1 MADGG
6 SLIPV
11 LEGRRQRQVLA
22 VVLAVLG
29 VVGHV
34 AWAVSVDTSPEPFL
48 AHQAAEA
55 SASVSQV
62 FPNATSPTVRVVVEA
77 EPGGNV
83 LSPEALTALETL
95 RRRVTSD
102 ETLLP
107 VLARED
113 PVASILEPLGP
124 LLEGSPGE
132 WNQLTVAS
140 ALENATRTSQGQR
153 ALALFLDQD
162 ATIRGAESRASA
174 TVLVVRLAGTA
185 PPAAVESAETRIQAL
200 ADQSDGPGVRMTTDA
215 QATREE
221 AARSPLGWW
230 VPAGSLLLLAAGLVV
245 LRRPWSQLGRAL
257 ALWLAGS
264 GVALT
269 VGVVLGQS
277 TPPSLLLAHAGAG
290 LGVAGALA
298 FGPRPPLAALSAA
311 LPPAAL
317 TGWAPAGTGTLAAVA
332 TIGIAVPLLAG
343 HLWPGHQE
351 EEPDPGEPSGTPR
364 GPRWRVAG
372 AVLLVAG
379 SLVVLAFAGLPD
391 EAEPGWTGQ
400 LPASTEAGRAEAVLS
415 SGFRGPGPAGE
426 FTVTAWGPVAEPGF
440 LSGLDEASQRLERLS
455 LAATGGQ
462 VGSVLT
468 LAEDWA
474 TDETDQDPTDDYDAS
489 FASLWED
496 ATEGGR
502 VPVAEVPRVLDALS
516 QLDPEGT
523 RAVLKMEVDEGPR
536 STGAVL
542 LRQQVS
548 LSDVVPRPDQAIS
561 AAIQPLLPSSE
572 RVAVTG
578 PILAEERTQ
587 RALLDAQG
595 ATVLATGAAT
605 LLGLVAWAAYR
616 PMPREIW
623 GALAGVTVV
632 SPLVCLAVLSTFAL
646 PVRPIS
652 LLAPAMAA
660 SLAFLLGAPLTDR
673 IREGM
678 EGDPS
683 APYETVVDDAIDER
697 AIGVALVPVV
707 AVAVATVTVQASG
720 LQADGLALGAA
731 SVAAVVLVAGGLPAL
746 VRVWA
751 PRQRPESPGQGPHS
765 AQVAC
770 PRCDRAT
777 ATAAARCRGC
787 GTWNLVQACPAHP
800 DAIRSSCTAC
810 GAELEEP
817 SFR

>member
-22 VVLAVLG
+22 VVLALLG
-29 VVGHV
+29 MVGHG
-34 AWAVSVDTSPEPFL
+34 AWAVTVDASTEPFL
-48 AHQAAEA
+48 AHEAAEA
-55 SASVSQV
+55 STAVSQV
-62 FPNATSPTVRVVVEA
+62 FPNATPTTVRVVVEA

-95 RRRVTSD
+95 RTRITSD

-113 PVASILEPLGP
+113 PVASILGPLGP
-124 LLEGSPGE
+124 LLEGAPGE
-132 WNQLTVAS
+132 WDQGTVAS

-162 ATIRGAESRASA
+162 ATIRGAESRAHA

-185 PPAAVESAETRIQAL
+185 PPAAIEAAETRIQEL
-200 ADQSDGPGVRMTTDA
+200 ADRSDGPGVRMTTDA
-215 QATREE
+215 QANRED

-230 VPAGSLLLLAAGLVV
+230 VPAGSLVLLAAGLVV
-245 LRRPWSQLGRAL
+245 LRRPWSQVGRAL
-257 ALWLAGS
+257 ALWLGGS
-264 GVALT
+264 GAALSLGT
-269 VGVVLGQS
+269 LLGQS
-277 TPPSLLLAHAGAG
+277 TPPSLLVAHVAVG
-290 LGVAGALA
+290 LGMAGTLA
-298 FGPRPPLAALSAA
+298 FAPRPPLAALSAA

-317 TGWAPAGTGTLAAVA
+317 IGWAPAGTGTLAAVA
-332 TIGIAVPLLAG
+332 TAGIAAPLLTG
-343 HLWPGHQE
+343 HLWPGRREDQAV
-351 EEPDPGEPSGTPR
+351 PGQPSVR
-364 GPRWRVAG
+364 AIDPRWWVAG
-372 AVLLVAG
+372 VAVLVAG

-400 LPASTEAGRAEAVLS
+400 LPASTEAGRAETVLS

-426 FTVTAWGPVAEPGF
+426 FVVAAWGPVAEPGF

-455 LAATGGQ
+455 LAASGGQ

-468 LAEDWA
+468 LAQDWA
-474 TDETDQDPTDDYDAS
+474 TDDTDQDPTDDYDES

-502 VPVAEVPRVLDALS
+502 VPVTEVPRVLDALS

-523 RAVLKMEVDEGPR
+523 RAVLTMETSQGPR
-536 STGAVL
+536 PTGAAL
-542 LRQQVS
+542 LRQRVS

-572 RVAVTG
+572 QVAVTG

-587 RALLDAQG
+587 RALLEAQG

-605 LLGLVAWAAYR
+605 VLGLLAWAAYR
-616 PMPREIW
+616 PIPRETW
-623 GALAGVTVV
+623 GALAGATVA
-632 SPLVCLAVLSTFAL
+632 SSLLCLALLTAIDL
-646 PVRPIS
+646 PVRPVT
-652 LLAPAMAA
+652 LLAPAMTA
-660 SLAFLLGAPLTDR
+660 SLALLLGAPLTDR
-673 IREGM
+673 IGQALE
-678 EGDPS
+678 EEPS
-683 APYETVVDDAIDER
+683 ATYQAVVDDAMDGHR
-697 AIGVALVPVV
+697 SWVPLVPVA
-707 AVAVATVTVQASG
+707 AVAVAAVTVRAPGVQH
-720 LQADGLALGAA
+720 DGLALVVG
-731 SVAAVVLVAGGLPAL
+731 SIAAVVLVVGGLPGL
-746 VRVWA
+746 VRAWVPSRRPGE
-751 PRQRPESPGQGPHS
+751 PRQGPRA

-800 DAIRSSCTAC
+800 DAILSSCSAC
-810 GAELEEP
+810 GSELEEP